1 MPCCFSVLLP
11 SFFAQNFRSKTRR
24 IAMTGVFS
32 LGIATIMLPIAFGVL
47 EVAQTISA
55 SHRIVF
61 VVGGFLMILFGLW
74 TLWGRGMLPQLRLPV
89 NLTKSDIPSVYALG
103 VFSGAA
109 TSCCAPVLA
118 GVLVLTAVSPSLLDG
133 MLVGFT
139 YVFGM
144 VFPLLVIAVAWDK
157 YRVTGNSPFR
167 GRMVYLTLF
176 DREFSI
182 HSSKLIA
189 AVMFLSMGV
198 LTAVLGVEGAMLP
211 TPGVELVNSLM
222 ATLQAS
228 ILSFSSNAWTAGVA
242 MVVTGTLILGGA
254 FVLRNRLRSPK
265 DCNISKS

>member
-1 MPCCFSVLLP
+1 
-11 SFFAQNFRSKTRR
+11 
-24 IAMTGVFS
+24 MTGVFS
-32 LGIATIMLPIAFGVL
+32 IGIATIMLPIAFGVL
-47 EVAQTISA
+47 ELAQAISA

-61 VVGGFLMILFGLW
+61 VAGGFLMILFGLW
-74 TLWGRGMLPQLRLPV
+74 TLWGRGMLPQLNLPV
-89 NLTKSDIPSVYALG
+89 NLTKSDVPSVYALG

-118 GVLVLTAVSPSLLDG
+118 GVLVLTAVSPSVLEG

-144 VFPLLVIAVAWDK
+144 TFPLLVIAVAWDK
-157 YRVTGNSPFR
+157 YRANGNSPFR
-167 GRMVYLTLF
+167 GRMIYFTLF
-176 DREFSI
+176 DREYSI

-189 AVMFLSMGV
+189 AIMFLSMGI

-228 ILSFSSNAWTAGVA
+228 ILSFSFNAWTYVTVA
-242 MVVTGTLILGGA
+242 ALTGMMILGTA
-254 FVLRNRLRSPK
+254 FVLRNRLRGSRNPP
-265 DCNISKS
+265 SAT